1 MNEQAM
7 PDGQEQRRHKRRH
20 RSKRPQTP
28 AEVWSAVGG
37 LLVGALVISLIFG
50 TPVVGFVLLLAA
62 ASVAFAGATNLE
74 TRRRL
79 TAFFGSEAVV
89 ASGGMAV
96 GALVLSGIFG
106 TPLLMIA
113 VIVILTALVFL
124 LGVFAPTLP
133 GSPQVRA
140 AEPPT
145 PEQTPLPALPAQAQG
160 EAALPIDL
168 RALCRGLPPAL
179 AGDVFV
185 TVEHL
190 EQAAARAEAH
200 GQTRAAFDARQS
212 LHDYLPSTVEAWKAQ
227 DSADRRAEE
236 LAQALAEVRAIADS
250 EDARAAQRLAW
261 ETQQRFLRSRS
272 PDAALPEPDP
282 ERRG

>member
-1 MNEQAM
+1 MAAPE
-7 PDGQEQRRHKRRH
+7 P
-20 RSKRPQTP
+20 P
-28 AEVWSAVGG
+28 AEPPAEPSAESPAGP
-37 LLVGALVISLIFG
+37 AAAR
-50 TPVVGFVLLLAA
+50 VLLL
-62 ASVAFAGATNLE
+62 SDPESIVPVRR
-74 TRRRL
+74 TRD
-79 TAFFGSEAVV
+79 G
-89 ASGGMAV
+89 
-96 GALVLSGIFG
+96 
-106 TPLLMIA
+106 
-113 VIVILTALVFL
+113 
-124 LGVFAPTLP
+124 
-133 GSPQVRA
+133 
-140 AEPPT
+140 
-145 PEQTPLPALPAQAQG
+145 LPAIAIG
-160 EAALPIDL
+160 
-168 RALCRGLPPAL
+168 RGDGAVDIRSVNATDVRFA

-250 EDARAAQRLAW
+250 EDARAAQRRAW